1 MWRTTAREV
10 ISSSELMQSIILFTI
25 NHLQNHASH
34 VCHFFFFSKESC
46 QNTFE
51 LVLYHQF
58 HFHFK
63 MMVESVSKLYMLKL
77 SQLNIHVILVM
88 DFWCINTLKFHCSV
102 CMYILFWI
110 PTMNEISLTDW
121 LFSVCPVFWT
131 FPRDLNRF
139 CFCSV

>member
-1 MWRTTAREV
+1 MWRTTACEV

-25 NHLQNHASH
+25 NHLQSHASH
-34 VCHFFFFSKESC
+34 VCHFFSFSKESC

-63 MMVESVSKLYMLKL
+63 MMVESVSKLYMIKL

-88 DFWCINTLKFHCSV
+88 DF
-102 CMYILFWI
+102 
-110 PTMNEISLTDW
+110 
-121 LFSVCPVFWT
+121 
-131 FPRDLNRF
+131 
-139 CFCSV
+139 